1 MSRRPSISD
10 AWRSAG
16 PSSRTWRAKKLL
28 ASLIVLGSMSYLGVG
43 GAFALLN
50 GETSNG
56 GATIATG
63 TLTFGN
69 KIGSGTICTSYGAGS
84 TANVNSACDA
94 IFTSATTI
102 YPGDSGLVHVT
113 IDNNGTL
120 GATTLKLFMPS
131 CTATNTAGAPSPG
144 AGDPCAA
151 GGDQFYVQETDSSFT
166 PTTCK
171 FPSAAGTCS
180 FVADSLSIFASTYPS
195 VGSSLNLGSGPASLG
210 SRYFIIGMKLPST
223 AANSLQGRAATF
235 DLTWQV
241 ST

>member
-1 MSRRPSISD
+1 MSRRTTIGD

-16 PSSRTWRAKKLL
+16 PASRTWRAKKLL
-28 ASLIVLGSMSYLGVG
+28 ASLIVLGSMSYLGIG

-50 GETSNG
+50 AESSNSAISIG
-56 GATIATG
+56 SG

-69 KIGSGTICTSYGAGS
+69 KVATGTVCTSYGAGS

-94 IFTSATTI
+94 LFTSATTI
-102 YPGDSGLVHVT
+102 YPGDSGTVRVT
-113 IDNNGTL
+113 INNNGTL
-120 GATTLKLFMPS
+120 GASTLKVFMPS
-131 CTATNTAGAPSPG
+131 CTATNTPGAPSPG

-151 GGDQFYVQETDSSFT
+151 GGDQFYVQETNSSFT
-166 PTTCK
+166 ATACR
-171 FPSAAGTCS
+171 FPSGPTTCS
-180 FVADSLSIFASTYPS
+180 FVADSLATFASTYPS
-195 VGSSLNLGSGPASLG
+195 SGSSLNLGSGPASLG
-210 SRYFIIGMKLPST
+210 SRYFIIGLKLPST